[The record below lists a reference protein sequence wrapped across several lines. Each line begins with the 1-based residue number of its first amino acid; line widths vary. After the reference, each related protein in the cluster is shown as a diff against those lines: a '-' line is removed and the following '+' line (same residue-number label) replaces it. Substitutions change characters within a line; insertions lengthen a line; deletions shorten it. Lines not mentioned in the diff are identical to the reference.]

1 MKGKRSPVRTPIPIL
16 VLLVLVVIGLLV
28 RNHLSS
34 ISQGV
39 GLETATVTRRTL
51 NATVLATGTV
61 KAIVGA
67 EVKVGSRISGVVT
80 HLPVNIGSSVRK
92 GQPIAQ
98 LDDREARSQVDQA
111 RSNLAAAQSHLAE
124 LEAGYNAQ
132 VVQSKTDIERA
143 NSNLAAARSKLSQAR
158 TSAGSVPIEVT
169 AQIQQASASID
180 QAEATRKN
188 SKVKLERMERLLEKG
203 FIATQDADNARTEY
217 EVADSR
223 VRHAQAVLT
232 AAKAD
237 ASQTE
242 IKKQEVAQAEEG
254 LRQAQSAL
262 SMARANVA
270 QVRVKEQAIGTARA
284 QVTQAE
290 AALRYAAT
298 QLSYTRI
305 VSPVS
310 GVIASVSTQ
319 EGETIAAGLQA
330 PTFVTIVDLSR
341 LQVDALVDETDIGL
355 VKVGDSATFT
365 VDSYPDEE
373 FEGRVTAIYPKAIID
388 QNVVNYDVVVTI
400 ANPRGMLRPDMT
412 ANVTIS
418 IATKSNVLAVPNKAI
433 KREEGAK
440 VVYVIANGKPVC
452 RRIRTGWKDSDYTEV
467 ASGLREGDRVVV
479 GDIPGSAGEQSGA
492 AQSNLPPGA
501 TGR

>member
-1 MKGKRSPVRTPIPIL
+1 MKDKRSPARIVIP
-16 VLLVLVVIGLLV
+16 LLVFITLVVVGLLV

-34 ISQGV
+34 SDQNAGM
-39 GLETATVTRRTL
+39 ETATVTRRTL

-67 EVKVGSRISGVVT
+67 EVKVGSRVSGVVT
-80 HLPVNIGSSVRK
+80 HLPVNIGSAVRK
-92 GQPIAQ
+92 GQLIAQ
-98 LDDREARSQVDQA
+98 LDDREVRSQLDQA
-111 RSNLAAAQSHLAE
+111 RSNLAAAQSRVAE

-132 VVQSKTDIERA
+132 VMQSRTDIERA
-143 NSNLAAARSKLSQAR
+143 NSNLSAARSRLSQAR
-158 TSAGSVPIEVT
+158 TSEGTVPVEVT
-169 AQIQQASASID
+169 AQIQQAGAGVD
-180 QAEATRKN
+180 QAEANRKN
-188 SKVKLERMERLLEKG
+188 AKARLDRMERLLAKG
-203 FIATQDADNARTEY
+203 FVAQQDVDNVRTEY
-217 EVADSR
+217 EVADSQ
-223 VRHAQAVLT
+223 VRHAEAVVT
-232 AAKAD
+232 AAKAN

-242 IKKQEVAQAEEG
+242 IKKQDVAQAEEG
-254 LRQAQSAL
+254 LRQAQSIL
-262 SMARANVA
+262 SMAKANVA
-270 QVRVKEQAIGTARA
+270 QVRVKEQAIRTARA
-284 QVTQAE
+284 QDAQAQ
-290 AALRYAAT
+290 AALSSAQT

-319 EGETIAAGLQA
+319 EGETIAAGLAA
-330 PTFVTIVDLSR
+330 PTFVTVVDLSK
-341 LQVDALVDETDIGL
+341 LQVDALVDETDIGR
-355 VKVGDSATFT
+355 VKVGDSAAFT

-373 FEGRVTAIYPKAIID
+373 FEGTVTAIYPKAIID

-400 ANPRGMLRPDMT
+400 TNPRGMLRPDMT
-412 ANVTIS
+412 ANVTIN

-433 KREEGAK
+433 KREEGTK
-440 VVYVIANGKPVC
+440 VVYVIENGKLVR

-479 GDIPGSAGEQSGA
+479 GDIPGSAREQSGA